1 MARDAIVIT
10 GATATGK
17 TAVAIALARHLDI
30 EVISMDSRQVYRR
43 MDVGTAKPTAA
54 ERAGV
59 PHHGFDVVEPGE
71 RFNAGRFAA
80 LACDWIDG
88 IRQRDRVPV
97 LVGGTGF
104 FLRAL
109 THPMFAEPPLDADRK
124 EAWKRYLAGLDD
136 AATRRWAAHLDPATV
151 RRTTDRQRLAR
162 AIEVAV
168 LTGRP
173 LSWWHAHSPPAH
185 PAIDPA
191 IFVLD
196 LPRDLLVQR
205 IGERVDEMV
214 QHGLLDEVRALVADG
229 LDETAP
235 GLDATGYVELVPH
248 LRGERSFEE
257 ALEMIRIAT
266 RQYARRQRTWLRHQ
280 LPPGARWLDA
290 RRPGD
295 ELASMIA
302 REWMESA

>member
-1 MARDAIVIT
+1 
-10 GATATGK
+10 
-17 TAVAIALARHLDI
+17 
-30 EVISMDSRQVYRR
+30 
-43 MDVGTAKPTAA
+43 
-54 ERAGV
+54 
-59 PHHGFDVVEPGE
+59 
-71 RFNAGRFAA
+71 
-80 LACDWIDG
+80 
-88 IRQRDRVPV
+88 
-97 LVGGTGF
+97 
-104 FLRAL
+104 
-109 THPMFAEPPLDADRK
+109 
-124 EAWKRYLAGLDD
+124 
-136 AATRRWAAHLDPATV
+136 
-151 RRTTDRQRLAR
+151 
-162 AIEVAV
+162 
-168 LTGRP
+168 
-173 LSWWHAHSPPAH
+173 
-185 PAIDPA
+185 
-191 IFVLD
+191 
-196 LPRDLLVQR
+196 
-205 IGERVDEMV
+205 MV